1 MNLARRVR
9 FLTGATVCC
18 FIASS
23 AMAQNSA
30 PGMAGQPEV
39 VQSCQNCHGPDGDSK
54 VTTTPRLNGQQ
65 AGYIIDRLKKLS
77 DATRPNEHTKLAMFK
92 ELSGQDEASRMAIAN
107 YFASRPPTSPKPG
120 ARSAEGKLIFEKGR
134 AADNVIACTLCHGAQ
149 GEGHDATPRIAG
161 QHADYLKSQL
171 RLFNMK
177 FREHV
182 LMNPN
187 TNTMSEN
194 TMDALTSYLAND

>member
-1 MNLARRVR
+1 
-9 FLTGATVCC
+9 
-18 FIASS
+18 
-23 AMAQNSA
+23 MAQNGTQGA
-30 PGMAGQPEV
+30 PEQSDMLK
-39 VQSCQNCHGPDGDSK
+39 SCQSCHGPDGDSK
-54 VTTTPRLNGQQ
+54 VTTTPRLNAQQ
-65 AGYIIDRLKKLS
+65 AGYIVERLKKLS
-77 DATRPNEHTKLAMFK
+77 EVTPPNAHAKLAMFK
-92 ELSGQDEASRMAIAN
+92 ELSAQNKASTTAIAN
-107 YFASRPPTSPKPG
+107 YFASRPPTKPEPG
-120 ARSAEGKLIFEKGR
+120 ARSAEGKLIFEKGS

-187 TNTMSEN
+187 TKTMTEN

>member
-1 MNLARRVR
+1 
-9 FLTGATVCC
+9 
-18 FIASS
+18 
-23 AMAQNSA
+23 MAQNSA
-30 PGMAGQPEV
+30 PGAARQSEV
-39 VQSCQNCHGPDGDSK
+39 LKSCQSCHGPDGDSK
-54 VTTTPRLNGQQ
+54 VTTTPRLNAQQ
-65 AGYIIDRLKKLS
+65 AGYIVDRLKKLS

-120 ARSAEGKLIFEKGR
+120 ARSAEGKLIFEKGS
-134 AADNVIACTLCHGAQ
+134 AADNVIACTLCHGAE

-161 QHADYLKSQL
+161 QHGDYLKGQL

-187 TNTMSEN
+187 TKTMTEN